1 MLQFSQSSGIGKPQF
16 AAAGL
21 LFLYLLQ
28 CLWLITMQGTGMT
41 GPISDHPQRVLI
53 GLHQWRGGPIAG
65 TPQSMQ
71 AEAARDN
78 GSTFYEKI
86 RLRDSFDQDRSPL
99 YYLIAAAPFLV
110 LPHTT
115 SESPFAF

>member
-41 GPISDHPQRVLI
+41 GPISDHPRRVLI
-53 GLHQWRGGPIAG
+53 GLQQWHGGPIAG
-65 TPQSMQ
+65 TPQSMPS
-71 AEAARDN
+71 AAARGD
-78 GSTFYEKI
+78 GSTYYEAI
-86 RLRDSFDQDRSPL
+86 RERDDFDPDRSPL
-99 YYLIAAAPFLV
+99 YYLIAA
-110 LPHTT
+110 
-115 SESPFAF
+115 